1 MNLRN
6 SVAASLCLFF
16 LSGCGHGRK
25 DSASETLETPAQ
37 KVPLTGN
44 IKVSGAY
51 ALAPLAKK
59 WVDGFT
65 KLHPG
70 VKMEIIES
78 GTGKG
83 LEAVMGKEADLA
95 MVSRPLTDEEKGAG
109 IWTISVAKD
118 GVAPIVN
125 AKNPYLERLLERG
138 LSPDEL
144 QMVFTGKES
153 VRWSELLDTTG
164 NEKVNVY
171 ARADESGAADMLAL
185 FLYKKADTFR
195 GTKVTGDNEM
205 IKRIQADPL
214 ALGFCNFT
222 YAFSGPNGDRTENIQ
237 VIPFD
242 LDFDNKINR
251 KEIPF
256 RNLEEA
262 HRSVWLGLYPEVLCR
277 ELSFASM
284 GKPENP
290 VVIEFLRF
298 ILTEGQEEV
307 KTAGLCQLNDVYVK
321 YSLGFLE

>member
-6 SVAASLCLFF
+6 SVSAALCLIF

-25 DSASETLETPAQ
+25 DNASGTLQVPAQ
-37 KVPLTGN
+37 RLTLSGS
-44 IKVSGAY
+44 ITVSGAY
-51 ALAPLAKK
+51 ALSPLAKN
-59 WVDGFT
+59 WGESFM

-70 VKMEIIES
+70 VKVEIIES
-78 GTGKG
+78 GTGRG
-83 LEAVMGKEADLA
+83 LEAIIGREADLA
-95 MVSRPLTDEEKGAG
+95 MISRPLTDEEKGAG
-109 IWTISVAKD
+109 IWTVPVAKD

-125 AKNPYLERLLERG
+125 TKNPYLERILQMG

-144 QMVFTGKES
+144 QMVFTEKES
-153 VRWSELLDTTG
+153 VRWSELLDTSGT
-164 NEKVNVY
+164 EKVDVY

-185 FLYKKADTFR
+185 FLYKKTDSFK
-195 GTKVTGDNEM
+195 GIKVSGDNEM

-214 ALGFCNFT
+214 ALGFCNFS
-222 YAFSGPNGDRTENIQ
+222 YAFSGPNGERTENIQ

-242 LDFDNKINR
+242 LDFDNKIDR

-290 VVIEFLRF
+290 VVIEFLKF
-298 ILTEGQEEV
+298 ILTEGQQDI